1 MRYVLLTRY
10 ITATVEGKERSLET
24 YTRRVNL
31 LGGGDSLAS
40 LLTSIVLQA
49 LTSPAGTLAGKIL
62 FIVTVS
68 ESAAG
73 ANDRLQRIPPGAPRL
88 GPCEAL
94 AVASYTYDL
103 GFNSQ
108 EAGEYNMFVALN
120 SALRK
125 RSGPLMLLL
134 KPYLTYLIRGLMA
147 LPPVEATCFRGV
159 PAEDLP
165 IILASNPPSH
175 SISIRGFKF
184 ILFLRLPQPPC
195 VDVCNAL
202 GP

>member
-1 MRYVLLTRY
+1 VRYVLLTRY

-31 LGGGDSLAS
+31 LGGGDSLVS
-40 LLTSIVLQA
+40 SLTSFVLQA

-88 GPCEAL
+88 VPCEAL

-108 EAGEYNMFVALN
+108 EAGEDNIFVALN

-134 KPYLTYLIRGLMA
+134 KPYLTYLIRCFTRVMA
-147 LPPVEATCFRGV
+147 LPPVQTTCFRCV

-165 IILASNPPSH
+165 IILASNPSSH

-184 ILFLRLPQPPC
+184 ILFLRLPATT
-195 VDVCNAL
+195 VF
-202 GP
+202 